1 MFPPAEDNY
10 GTDASAI
17 ICLSSTPPVIAI
29 ATREGRLY
37 HCVVLCGEKD
47 SDTPSSVSHGK
58 CQNDIGCP
66 ENMET
71 FR

>member
-37 HCVVLCGEKD
+37 HCVVLCGEKED
-47 SDTPSSVSHGK
+47 PNEQSNVSVRNVK
-58 CQNDIGCP
+58 
-66 ENMET
+66 MT
-71 FR
+71 